1 MNKLLPIK
9 PIPIKPIPEFPFTD
23 YTFDD
28 VTLWQMIQCLTAKM
42 NETVEFVN
50 DVVENKIEEIVKEDL
65 EKYLLQATY
74 EEENQA
80 MIVSLEER
88 S

>member
-1 MNKLLPIK
+1 MIK

-28 VTLWQMIQCLTAKM
+28 VTLWQMIQYLTAKM

-50 DVVENKIEEIVKEDL
+50 DVVENKIEELVKEDL